1 MGNELLHEFDGTP
14 LQNIAKGAV
23 DLGELTDENE
33 KQEAKQAEEK
43 MQPVVE
49 KLKQHWASVL
59 KMCVSQA
66 VW

>member
-43 MQPVVE
+43 CSLW
-49 KLKQHWASVL
+49 LKN
-59 KMCVSQA
+59 
-66 VW
+66 